1 MLGHAVLHR
10 VAPSLFTTRPGLPRT
25 IPGPEPG
32 RLLSTGGALLP
43 WAKDPLGHASRLFD
57 TYGDVVALVRG
68 GGMRHISPDG
78 ACPGT
83 VLVRGPEHTR
93 TVTLMHEA
101 FAKEQLTGALDPGA
115 QRTARQAGLGSFGAG
130 LFAVNGDEHKKH
142 RRLLGGAFSKR
153 RLCDYAAIM
162 VAEAEAELASWKE
175 GQVRDVAVDMRRLT
189 SSVVTRT
196 LFGQTLGEEGGEASR
211 ALEAAIH
218 LMGHPL
224 TRLLSWDLPGLPYRA
239 FLERTLV
246 LDEAMRRILSHKR
259 SEISKTGGEGT
270 DMLGSL
276 LSAEDAETGAR
287 LDEDE
292 ILGHLSVFFTAGHE
306 TSASALTWT
315 VLLLGMFPEV
325 AERAAEEVRA
335 VTRRGALDPG
345 RLDELPYLDGVIK
358 ESLRLFTPA
367 PWNGRVLR
375 EPVVLGEQELP
386 AGAEVLLSI
395 YHTHRMP
402 ELFPR
407 PLAFLPERW
416 SAIKPSPFEY
426 NPFSVG
432 PRTCIGAT
440 FAQLEIKIVL
450 ALLLDRFRLELL
462 PQRVDRFAELV
473 LAPKGGLSV
482 RVVRPGRQRA
492 VMGRAI
498 SGNVADMVELP
509 FLQ

>member
-10 VAPSLFTTRPGLPRT
+10 VAPSLFTTRPGLPLA
-25 IPGPEPG
+25 IPGPDPAPI
-32 RLLSTGGALLP
+32 LSTGGALLP

-68 GGMRHISPDG
+68 GGMRHISPAAD
-78 ACPGT
+78 CPGT

-93 TVTLMHEA
+93 TVTLMHDA
-101 FAKEQLTGALDPGA
+101 FAKEQLTGALDPGVN
-115 QRTARQAGLGSFGAG
+115 RTPRQAGLGSFGAG
-130 LFAVNGDEHKKH
+130 LFAVNGEEHKKH

-153 RLCDYAAIM
+153 RLADYAAIM
-162 VAEAEAELASWKE
+162 VAEAEAELGRWKE
-175 GQVRDVAVDMRRLT
+175 GQVRDAAIDMRRLT
-189 SSVVTRT
+189 SSIVTRT
-196 LFGQTLGEEGGEASR
+196 LFGQMLGEEGGVASR

-224 TRLLSWDLPGLPYRA
+224 TRLFSWDLPGLPYRA

-246 LDEAMRRILSHKR
+246 LDDAMRRMLEQKR
-259 SEISKTGGEGT
+259 SEIASGGGQGA

-276 LSAEDAETGAR
+276 LTTVDPDTGER
-287 LDEDE
+287 LTEEE

-315 VLLLGMFPEV
+315 ILLLGLFPGV
-325 AERAAEEVRA
+325 AERAAEEVA
-335 VTRRGALDPG
+335 SVTRRGSLDQT
-345 RLDELPYLDGVIK
+345 RLDELSYLDGVIK

-375 EPVVLGEQELP
+375 QPVRLGDHELP
-386 AGAEVLLSI
+386 DGAEVLVSI

-402 ELFPR
+402 ELFSRPR
-407 PLAFLPERW
+407 AFSPERW
-416 SAIKPSPFEY
+416 ATLKPSPFEY

-432 PRTCIGAT
+432 PRTCIGAA

-473 LAPKGGLSV
+473 LAPKGGLAV
-482 RVVRPGRQRA
+482 RVVRPGRQRV

-509 FLQ
+509 H